1 MNLNGPGEVA
11 DIDKEGYVRV
21 VAEVEVLVGEA
32 VFKLLDVAPGHDGDL
47 LPGLGARWRTEEK

>member
-11 DIDKEGYVRV
+11 DIDKERYVRA

-32 VFKLLDVAPGHDGDL
+32 VFELLDVAPRDDGDL
-47 LPGLGARWRTEEK
+47 LAGLGAC